1 MAKPPA
7 PTECSADEAA
17 DLFERQIQQR
27 KNEQFLKLREEAQ
40 SLLRTVKGLPGVRN
54 EELWNK
60 MLEKAGADYQSGRFL
75 MERIGA
81 RRYLDPELMAVLI
94 QIRQRLLENIDH
106 PTAADQLLADSAI
119 IAYRQMLRVQAW
131 IDSICLV
138 VERQLFGRAGLTDIH
153 GPVVGNQLETQI
165 RRLENEML
173 PLLHRSQKMLISAL
187 DRLDRRPLQARG
199 SVSINR
205 ANQVN
210 VGSAVQNN

>member
-27 KNEQFLKLREEAQ
+27 KNEQFLRLREEAQ
-40 SLLRTVKGLPGVRN
+40 SLFRTVKGLPGVRN

-94 QIRQRLLENIDH
+94 QIRQQLLENIDH

-138 VERQLFGRAGLTDIH
+138 VERQLFGQAGLTEIH
-153 GPVVGNQLETQI
+153 GSVVGNQLEAQI